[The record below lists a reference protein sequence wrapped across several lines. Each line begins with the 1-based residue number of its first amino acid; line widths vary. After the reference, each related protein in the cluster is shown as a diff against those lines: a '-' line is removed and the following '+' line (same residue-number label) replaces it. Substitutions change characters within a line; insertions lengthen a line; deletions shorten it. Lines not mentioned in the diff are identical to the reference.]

1 MVQFNPLVVG
11 WPFNQS
17 NKGVWASH
25 FSLLLGMGGLLIL
38 FCFLF
43 FSLSWGPSV
52 ALLVSSTFPIP
63 PWVFLSLSPTTLWIF
78 TSLPTL
84 SFSVCLNL
92 FLSLSSHLSVC
103 LSSSSQSLSLV
114 TLFLQPTVNLSL
126 CITIS
131 LSPLNLSLPLHISP
145 LPLCPFASL
154 LWPLFGPW
162 SLAGPYS
169 VRILQ
174 VQGQFQSTSTGLPHI
189 VSSGSHLW
197 VPNGSYQRCRQHLTS
212 SRDKLFVLICG
223 GEKGEE
229 RTKGK

>member
-63 PWVFLSLSPTTLWIF
+63 LEYFFLSLQPLSE
-78 TSLPTL
+78 SLPL
-84 SFSVCLNL
+84 SPLSL
-92 FLSLSSHLSVC
+92 FLCVSISFSLSSHLSVC

-126 CITIS
+126 CVSQS
-131 LSPLNLSLPLHISP
+131 LSFPSQSFPPPSHLSP
-145 LPLCPFASL
+145 ASL
-154 LWPLFGPW
+154 SICISAVAPVWPLVSGW
-162 SLAGPYS
+162 SLQCENP
-169 VRILQ
+169 
-174 VQGQFQSTSTGLPHI
+174 P
-189 VSSGSHLW
+189 SSGTFSEYQYWLASHSKFRKSFVGSKW
-197 VPNGSYQRCRQHLTS
+197 VISEMQTAFNFL
-212 SRDKLFVLICG
+212 
-223 GEKGEE
+223 
-229 RTKGK
+229 